1 MKPSAGDPGSIAK
14 FNKRMETLGFARSPS
29 QPNTIGDGNCGPRAL
44 CDQLNLQ
51 TNDQDSDF
59 SQDDFTF
66 ARRATVTFIKKEF
79 AAKRLAPEFLE
90 PSPAVYLQTMAKDGI
105 FIDNL
110 FLQYF
115 AKLVEKDIIIL
126 PVHPQS
132 GRGSIGDFPDFT
144 WVKGK
149 FNLV

>member
-1 MKPSAGDPGSIAK
+1 MDTSTESDESQQLGPSVESDPSNVQ
-14 FNKRMETLGFARSPS
+14 FE
-29 QPNTIGDGNCGPRAL
+29 
-44 CDQLNLQ
+44 
-51 TNDQDSDF
+51 
-59 SQDDFTF
+59 
-66 ARRATVTFIKKEF
+66 
-79 AAKRLAPEFLE
+79 
-90 PSPAVYLQTMAKDGI
+90 DGI

-149 FNLV
+149 FNFV